1 MKRCLLSVV
10 AAIAVSTVAAF
21 TTPTSNVAFQPMT
34 TSSTTL
40 YMSDSSSENDLLR
53 WARSKRSAEFGDNV
67 VELIRPLGLVL
78 QEDEQGNVYVET
90 VAPKGNAARTG
101 KVREKTKKSKW
112 MTLLPDIPFQ
122 YQQKKNEHQMTK

>member
-1 MKRCLLSVV
+1 MMKHYLLSIV
-10 AAIAVSTVAAF
+10 AAIAVSTGTAF
-21 TTPTSNVAFQPMT
+21 TTPTSNVALQPVT
-34 TSSTTL
+34 TSSTTTTSL
-40 YMSDSSSENDLLR
+40 YMSDNSSENDLLR

-101 KVREKTKKSKW
+101 KVRKK
-112 MTLLPDIPFQ
+112 
-122 YQQKKNEHQMTK
+122 

>member
-1 MKRCLLSVV
+1 MMKHYLLGIV
-10 AAIAVSTVAAF
+10 AAIAVSTGAAF
-21 TTPTSNVAFQPMT
+21 TTPTTNVALQT
-34 TSSTTL
+34 TKSSSTTTTTSL
-40 YMSDSSSENDLLR
+40 HMSDNENDLLR

-101 KVREKTKKSKW
+101 KVRKK
-112 MTLLPDIPFQ
+112 
-122 YQQKKNEHQMTK
+122 